1 MGRRR
6 LKAEFAAG
14 MYETFAQLDGSHPWR
29 QVSPQGYQDYQ
40 ARYRPGGRVVY
51 FNYPLAAELGLI
63 PRDHPPRMNRRLEK
77 VILDTFAL
85 QIINEYDLAHPR
97 IWAGAKL
104 KPGRYMATRYLQL
117 QHNSRQGLTSGD
129 GRAVW
134 NGCIRTGSMTFD
146 VSSRGTGVTCLCP
159 GAQISRQP
167 LKTGCDVGY
176 GTGTADLDEMLGTAV
191 MSEIFYRQGYPTER
205 TLAVIDFGD
214 GTSIGVRTAP
224 NLLRPAHLFRYL
236 RQGRRCELR
245 ASFDFFLNRQ
255 ESNGFWKLPKR
266 PGPRY
271 RKTLQYL
278 ARSYGQMAALLE
290 EEYIFTWLAWDGDNV
305 LASGAILDY
314 GSVRQFAAK
323 HDKYRYDDVNRWS
336 TCLTEQRYWARQLV
350 KVFAQGARFA
360 LTGRSD
366 NLRRFDDAPCLR
378 TYDRAFRRERDRRL
392 LWRLGFTPQQSERLV
407 KVAKREIADL
417 RRALVF
423 FEDLKV
429 EAGIEELADGV
440 THRPVFLIR
449 NLLRRLP
456 EFYLK
461 KCGGRR
467 GEFMPAHR
475 FCRIMAASYVSSVDV
490 RMTKTREARARNFQ
504 ACYQRLIAKAGRFRQ
519 VLQSV
524 CRRSAVINFEHR
536 ITGDAIIHIVNHVID
551 HKRHLDRNELQSAIE
566 RFIESQVLIPG
577 EWRPIEKHELKR
589 STRKSALLRRVCKEL
604 EECKET
610 V

>member
-1 MGRRR
+1 
-6 LKAEFAAG
+6 
-14 MYETFAQLDGSHPWR
+14 MYEAFAQLDGSHPWR
-29 QVSPQGYQDYQ
+29 DVSPDGYHDYQ
-40 ARYRPGGRVVY
+40 ARYRPGGRVAY

-63 PRDHPPRMNRRLEK
+63 PRNHTPRMNRRLEQI
-77 VILDTFAL
+77 ILDTFAL
-85 QIINEYDLAHPR
+85 QIINEYDLKHPR
-97 IWAGAKL
+97 AWAGAKL

-117 QHNSRQGLTSGD
+117 QHSSRQGLTSGD

-134 NGCIRTGSMTFD
+134 NGRIQSGSMTFD

-159 GAQISRQP
+159 GAQISKQP

-176 GTGTADLDEMLGTAV
+176 GTGTADLDEMLGSAV

-214 GTSIGVRTAP
+214 GTAIGVRTAP

-236 RQGRRCELR
+236 RQGRRSELR
-245 ASFDFFLNRQ
+245 ASFDFFLDRQ
-255 ESNGFWKLPKR
+255 KSNGFWKLPGR
-266 PGPRY
+266 PTARY
-271 RKTLQYL
+271 RKAIQYL

-323 HDKYRYDDVNRWS
+323 HDKYRYDDVDRWS

-350 KVFAQGARFA
+350 KIFAQAAQFA
-360 LTGRSD
+360 LSGRWE
-366 NLRRFDDAPCLR
+366 NLRKFDDAPCMR
-378 TYDRAFRRERDRRL
+378 TYDRAFSRERDRRL
-392 LWRLGFTPQQSERLV
+392 LWRLGFTPQQSARLM
-407 KVAKREIADL
+407 KSGRREIADL

-423 FEDLKV
+423 FEDLKISAGV
-429 EAGIEELADGV
+429 EETADGV

-456 EFYLK
+456 DFYLNDS
-461 KCGGRR
+461 GGRR
-467 GEFMPAHR
+467 GELMPADM
-475 FCRIMAASYVSSVDV
+475 FCRIMAASYATPADV

-504 ACYQRLIAKAGRFRQ
+504 ACYQRLIAKAGPYKK
-519 VLQSV
+519 VLATV
-524 CRRSAVINFEHR
+524 CRRSAVVNFEHR
-536 ITGDAIIHIVNHVID
+536 MTGDAIIHIVNHVIE
-551 HKRHLDRNELQSAIE
+551 HKRYLDRNQLQSAID

-577 EWRPIEKHELKR
+577 EWRPIEKHELKK
-589 STRKSALLRRVCKEL
+589 STGKSALLRRVCKEL